1 MDYTTMTV
9 KQLKDL
15 CKERDVILFSPKR
28 KEDYVNGLVEKDDS
42 DRSKFEFQQSLTQSV
57 GDIQNALNEIEER
70 AIEIEEKKKKINDA
84 CNVMDAQIKTLKDK
98 DDKTI
103 DDYKELVK
111 LMEKRMKFMK
121 DVI

>member
-1 MDYTTMTV
+1 MTV

-70 AIEIEEKKKKINDA
+70 AIEIGEKKKKINDA